1 MRSHVISFAT
11 FVTEMKAQDYIVVG
25 GGLSGLYTAHIL
37 SQKGNVL
44 LMARAGLDESNSYFA
59 QGGMAAV
66 TDAEDTPADH
76 FQDTIVAGRG
86 LCREEAVSLLVEEAP
101 HRVDDLISMGMQFDE
116 ENGHLALGLEGGHH
130 HHRILHAGG
139 DATGR
144 LVTQFMIEQVLKN
157 ERIQVLDHYFVT
169 SLLVRDGHCF
179 GVKVLNEHT
188 FKEQAYYAKAI
199 VLATG
204 GCGALYIPTT
214 NPPFSLGDGMAV
226 AHAAGARL
234 MDLEFIQFHPT
245 ALYSDTGNAFLIS
258 EAVRGEGAYLL
269 NKEGERFM
277 KDKYPLA
284 ELSPRDEV
292 ARAIFSE
299 IQRSDIPY
307 VTLSTAHLSRERLMQ
322 RFPTI
327 AAHCKK
333 MGLDFATGIP
343 VAPAAHYTV
352 GGIATNLFGETNITG
367 LYAVG
372 EAASTG
378 VMGANR
384 LASNSLIECIVFG
397 YRIAKHIIENP
408 QHDYSDIASPPDVE
422 LRTFDAQRELRWQKA
437 KEEPAMH
444 KLGKILMKHC
454 GIIRTEDSLRKGLQ
468 KLEKLRRSV
477 GCEDDE
483 TLFSQEVL
491 HRRITIAELM
501 LKATLLRT
509 ESRGVHYRDD
519 YPETLPKD
527 KAYRTEIIGDKIT
540 HVTLDQYE

>member
-1 MRSHVISFAT
+1 
-11 FVTEMKAQDYIVVG
+11 MKEQGYIVVG
-25 GGLSGLYTAHIL
+25 GGLAGLYTAHIL
-37 SQKGNVL
+37 SRKSQVL
-44 LMARAGLDESNSYFA
+44 LMARAGLEESNSYFA

-66 TDAEDTPADH
+66 TDAEDTTADH
-76 FQDTIVAGRG
+76 FKDTIVAGRG
-86 LCREEAVSLLVEEAP
+86 LCREDAVSLLVEEAP
-101 HRVDDLISMGMQFDE
+101 KRIDDLISLGMKFDE

-144 LVTQFMIEQVLKN
+144 LVTQFMISQVLHN
-157 ERIQVLDHYFVT
+157 ERITILDHHFLS
-169 SLLVRDGHCF
+169 SLVVKEGCCL

-188 FKEQAYYAKAI
+188 YKEEYYGAKAV

-214 NPPFSLGDGMAV
+214 NPPFSLGDGTSA
-226 AHAAGARL
+226 AFRAGARL
-234 MDLEFIQFHPT
+234 MDLEFMQFHPT
-245 ALYSDTGNAFLIS
+245 ALYSETGNAFLIS

-269 NKEGERFM
+269 NEKGERFM

-299 IQRSDIPY
+299 MQRSELPY
-307 VTLSTAHLSRERLMQ
+307 VTLSTAHISRERLMK

-333 MGLDFATGIP
+333 LGLDFATGIP

-352 GGIATNLFGETNITG
+352 GGIATNLNGATNIEG

-397 YRIAKHIIENP
+397 YRIARHIMDNP
-408 QHDYSDIASPPDVE
+408 QKDTPCCTELPDLT
-422 LRTFDAQRELRWQKA
+422 LRTFDAQRELRWQKE
-437 KEEPAMH
+437 KEEPAMR
-444 KLGKILMKHC
+444 KIGKILMKHC
-454 GIIRTEDSLRKGLQ
+454 GIVRTEASLNKGLQ
-468 KLEKLRRSV
+468 KLDKLEKSV
-477 GCEDDE
+477 IGSAKDDH
-483 TLFSQEVL
+483 TLFAREVL
-491 HRRITIAELM
+491 SARIKLAQTIF
-501 LKATLLRT
+501 KATLLRT
-509 ESRGVHYRDD
+509 ESRGVHYRADF
-519 YPETLPKD
+519 PETNSPE
-527 KAYRTEIIGDKIT
+527 KAYRTEIIGDNIKHI
-540 HVTLDQYE
+540 LISQYK